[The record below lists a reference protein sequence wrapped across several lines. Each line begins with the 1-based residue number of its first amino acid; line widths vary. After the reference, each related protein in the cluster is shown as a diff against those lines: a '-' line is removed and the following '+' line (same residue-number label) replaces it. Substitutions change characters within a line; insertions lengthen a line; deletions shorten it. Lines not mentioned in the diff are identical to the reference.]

1 MVGAHSQA
9 TLSPLGSER
18 EDRVLGDGEDR
29 GQRSAVGMWDG
40 ETRGEGEWKTEGK
53 RKDICRNLGEEMWK
67 IRQVEMMRM
76 IRSVDHHL
84 TVNSS
89 RI

>member
-18 EDRVLGDGEDR
+18 EDR

-53 RKDICRNLGEEMWK
+53 RKDICRNLGGEMWK